1 MMIKKSLV
9 PENDMLVEKPHK
21 ESEDVLLKV
30 SIYTEVVEWSCVSL
44 SISTVKYDGISRKDL

>member
-1 MMIKKSLV
+1 MMIKKILV

-30 SIYTEVVEWSCVSL
+30 CIYTEVVEWSGVVLCFSFY
-44 SISTVKYDGISRKDL
+44 IDG